1 MSFNDKYLYV
11 NFEITDL
18 ELVFTYIE
26 RQKQVLEAQGQP
38 MLPYTIEVGE
48 DSIDVVLD
56 LRQAD
61 PNDPLGMLGNGG
73 ESPEE

>member
-1 MSFNDKYLYV
+1 MSTNDKYLYV
-11 NFEITDL
+11 NFDINDL

-38 MLPYTIEVGE
+38 MLPYTIEFGE
-48 DSIDVVLD
+48 DCVDVVLD

-61 PNDPLGMLGNGG
+61 PNDPLGMLGNGS
-73 ESPEE
+73 EPPQE